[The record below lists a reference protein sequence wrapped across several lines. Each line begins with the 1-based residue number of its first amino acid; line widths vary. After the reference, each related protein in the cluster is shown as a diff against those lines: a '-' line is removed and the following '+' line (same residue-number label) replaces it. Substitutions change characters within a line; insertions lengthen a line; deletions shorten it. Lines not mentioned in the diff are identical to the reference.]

1 MGRSVKAR
9 WSAEELEILELLA
22 GDCPTPL
29 LVSRYNEMAKA
40 SGFQRRT
47 RQSLIKMAFRC
58 NFKLTAVGTYV
69 TTGFIAKTLGI
80 SVSTPKRWVERG
92 LLPVVN
98 RAYRRYIHRKN
109 IRRLALKH
117 PRLFAGISFDRLYDL
132 LEDEDICHYLLGLKM
147 RRGPICHPVRCVDS
161 GLEFPSFVAAA
172 RHYKIS
178 PTSVRRAVIR
188 KGTCL
193 GSRWELL

>member
-9 WSAEELEILELLA
+9 WTSQELELLELLS

-40 SGFQRRT
+40 CGFRRRT

-58 NFKLTAVGTYV
+58 NFKLAAVGTYV
-69 TTGFIAKTLGI
+69 TTGFIAKTLGV
-80 SVSTPKRWVERG
+80 STSTPKRWVERG

-98 RAYRRYIHRKN
+98 RAHRRYIHRKN
-109 IRRLALKH
+109 LRKLASGH
-117 PRLFAGISFDRLYDL
+117 PRLFAGIDFDRLYDL
-132 LEDEDICHYLLGLKM
+132 LEDEEVCHYLLALKM
-147 RRGPICHPVRCVDS
+147 KRGPICHPVRCVNS
-161 GLEFPSFVAAA
+161 GLEFPSYVAAG

-178 PTSVRRAVIR
+178 PSSIRRAVI
-188 KGTCL
+188 KNGTCL